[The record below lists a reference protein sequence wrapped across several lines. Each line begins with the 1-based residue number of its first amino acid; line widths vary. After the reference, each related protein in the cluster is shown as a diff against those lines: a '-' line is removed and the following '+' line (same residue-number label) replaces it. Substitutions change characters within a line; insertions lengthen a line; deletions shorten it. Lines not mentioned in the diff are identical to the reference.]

1 MAISLLP
8 DLPVRVQKQR
18 ALYIVDGYFHT
29 AQPPGHT
36 QRPCRCCTCI
46 PAGLGPQEGKSSLQ
60 PDCQKAAP
68 TLRSLMP
75 EPLAADTGFAALH
88 ITLRQ
93 GADVRSKYLFVRA
106 HRGKTQVRLPELLA
120 PAKYRDLAVA
130 ECQCKHLL
138 LRQHLGYATPLVTMR
153 RTANRALQQGSIK
166 GPSHHCK
173 SCVPTQ
179 ADKAGEQ
186 QAPVGAEEDA
196 ASLSQCGLFVA
207 GLPFLHSNHEAV
219 VGRLFGAFGGIHR
232 VAVGH
237 EQVCCLPEKLAPKF
251 SSALFA
257 VYTALTT
264 CCFQPGS
271 ATH

>member
-8 DLPVRVQKQR
+8 DYACTSAKAKSTRPHGHPRQLNQDTQK
-18 ALYIVDGYFHT
+18 
-29 AQPPGHT
+29 
-36 QRPCRCCTCI
+36 PCRCCTCI
-46 PAGLGPQEGKSSLQ
+46 PAGLFPQKGHRRCSLTAKKL
-60 PDCQKAAP
+60 PP
-68 TLRSLMP
+68 ILRSLMP

-106 HRGKTQVRLPELLA
+106 HRGKTQVRLAELLA
-120 PAKYRDLAVA
+120 PATYRNLAVA

-153 RTANRALQQGSIK
+153 RIANRSLQQGSIK
-166 GPSHHCK
+166 GPSHYCK

-186 QAPVGAEEDA
+186 QAPAGAEEDA
-196 ASLSQCGLFVA
+196 ASLSQRGLFVA
-207 GLPFLHSNHEAV
+207 GLLFLHSDHEAV
-219 VGRLFGAFGGIHR
+219 VGRLFGAFGGINR

-237 EQVCCLPEKLAPKF
+237 EQVCCLPKKLAPKF
-251 SSALFA
+251 SFALFA

-264 CCFQPGS
+264 CCFQPGC